1 MMKFLLVYAGT
12 ENLSK
17 FAREKCEN
25 LWIKCVTL

>member
-17 FAREKCEN
+17 FAREKCEM
-25 LWIKCVTL
+25 WIKCVTF